1 MKINIKRKALI
12 ALVFIFLYF
21 AVPYT
26 ATMISTGVVPVNVS
40 DEVISGRRVVV
51 EYKNAQKCVEVN
63 KFIIMVLA
71 KMYEDG
77 KEAEYWKALAVM
89 LRTDIFRTMGDNL
102 SIKSS
107 ELGMEFMTKSDMKRE
122 WGSSFDARYN
132 LLADCVASVNP
143 YVIKFK
149 DNLIEAEF
157 TGISSG
163 KTLDGAKLL
172 GENYGYLKSVE
183 CPKDLESANFVS
195 VNTFSYADFI
205 KKIKKEYSEAGLS
218 EDTLMQDIQMVSK
231 TEEGYVL
238 KMQVG
243 NVILSGE
250 KFAGIMGLQSNC
262 MQMEDV
268 DGKIRIT
275 TKGKGSG
282 FGVSLYSAALMA
294 KEGKS
299 FEDILKNFYHG
310 IAIVAGE

>member
-1 MKINIKRKALI
+1 
-12 ALVFIFLYF
+12 
-21 AVPYT
+21 
-26 ATMISTGVVPVNVS
+26 
-40 DEVISGRRVVV
+40 
-51 EYKNAQKCVEVN
+51 
-63 KFIIMVLA
+63 
-71 KMYEDG
+71 
-77 KEAEYWKALAVM
+77 
-89 LRTDIFRTMGDNL
+89 
-102 SIKSS
+102 
-107 ELGMEFMTKSDMKRE
+107 MKRE

-262 MQMEDV
+262 MQIEDV
-268 DGKIRIT
+268 D
-275 TKGKGSG
+275 
-282 FGVSLYSAALMA
+282 
-294 KEGKS
+294 
-299 FEDILKNFYHG
+299 
-310 IAIVAGE
+310 

>member
-218 EDTLMQDIQMVSK
+218 EDTAVIK
-231 TEEGYVL
+231 GTE
-238 KMQVG
+238 
-243 NVILSGE
+243 
-250 KFAGIMGLQSNC
+250 
-262 MQMEDV
+262 
-268 DGKIRIT
+268 
-275 TKGKGSG
+275 
-282 FGVSLYSAALMA
+282 LY
-294 KEGKS
+294 
-299 FEDILKNFYHG
+299 
-310 IAIVAGE
+310 